1 MAGAVEGPLV
11 PTNSFP
17 NPASTPGTASAS
29 SSKPRPLLSVRP
41 TASTTSN
48 QVVDIRLEL
57 NAPRISTEMGTRLL
71 VSYVELLLYLKGQVP
86 FPPSQLRRMAAGGRK
101 GGPHQNK
108 LLKSLSTLSEDMP
121 STLSTYGSSGTIT
134 VAIVF
139 GLGRE
144 KCFIQLSG
152 TEFAQL
158 KDAEETPESTNGPLE
173 QENRLGF
180 GLSSNENLKYNTVPS
195 RRRPSPRLPL
205 QELSS
210 VDSLSSR
217 LSSISLRPNADE
229 GMIRQAERVLS
240 QAMACSE
247 VEFKGDLHPMSAQI
261 FLRAPR
267 RFKHGS
273 WAVRPEAAR
282 MLDAPYKA
290 LNESDVPPVESV
302 RVRAKDAPTTVDET
316 EEMIWWGW
324 DGRLA
329 GYA

>member
-1 MAGAVEGPLV
+1 MAGAVEGPFV
-11 PTNSFP
+11 PTSSFP
-17 NPASTPGTASAS
+17 NPASTPRAASAS
-29 SSKPRPLLSVRP
+29 SSKPRPLLSGRP
-41 TASTTSN
+41 TNSTTSN
-48 QVVDIRLEL
+48 AVVDIRLEL
-57 NAPRISTEMGTRLL
+57 NAPRISSEIGTRLL

-101 GGPHQNK
+101 GSSHQNK
-108 LLKSLSTLSEDMP
+108 LLKSLSTLSEDLP
-121 STLSTYGSSGTIT
+121 STLSSYGSSGAITI
-134 VAIVF
+134 AIVF

-152 TEFAQL
+152 TEFAQSE
-158 KDAEETPESTNGPLE
+158 DAEDTAETINEPLE
-173 QENRLGF
+173 HENRSDL
-180 GLSSNENLKYNTVPS
+180 LSSNENLKYNTVPS

-210 VDSLSSR
+210 VDSLSSQ
-217 LSSISLRPNADE
+217 LTSISLRPNADE
-229 GMIRQAERVLS
+229 GMIRQAERALS
-240 QAMACSE
+240 QAMACSD
-247 VEFKGDLHPMSAQI
+247 VEFKGDLHPMGAQI

-290 LNESDVPPVESV
+290 LNELDVPTVESV
-302 RVRAKDAPTTVDET
+302 RVRAKDAPTIVDET